1 MVDMVKRDIYPAVCA
16 FMTRVAETINSK
28 RAAVAGIDCTLE
40 QGLLERLTALSVEMM
55 AACAQL
61 EKDLGQVPHSSLG
74 EEAHYYRYTIF
85 QNMERLRAAADALES
100 ITGADYWPYPSYS
113 DILYSVR

>member
-1 MVDMVKRDIYPAVCA
+1 MKKVAVL
-16 FMTRVAETINSK
+16 MGSDSDWPVVRS
-28 RAAVAGIDCTLE
+28 
-40 QGLLERLTALSVEMM
+40 
-55 AACAQL
+55 ACAQL

-74 EEAHYYRYTIF
+74 EAAHYYRYTIF
-85 QNMERLRAAADALES
+85 RNMERLRAAADALES